1 MKKICVVTWYGG
13 TNYGTN
19 LQAYALVKKL
29 ELMGYDTKIKGNIS
43 KNINYFFYPYLVF
56 DRINNKIK
64 RRKNNKIIY
73 EVDRDTQK
81 FFNEF
86 IKEKL
91 PKLNSYGR
99 EEWGK
104 IEKDYTAF
112 ITGSDQVWNPNYFQ
126 ASMMLDFIPHNKIKK
141 IAYAPSIGVNSL
153 SKKIKRKYKRLLK
166 KYEAISVREEQAAKI
181 LQDISPVSVKVV
193 LDPTM
198 LLTCEEWNE
207 LTDEANIN
215 RIEMLEEKYIV
226 CYFVG
231 DRKDY
236 IRYVEKV
243 KNETGMKCFVIPIN
257 NNVKMENC
265 ITLTGIGPKEFI
277 WMIKHASIILTD
289 SFHASV
295 FSILYH
301 KEFYVLKRF
310 PENSATS
317 QNSRLHQ
324 ILDMYKLSN
333 RWIED
338 ESQFIRDIQINY
350 DITDKILEKKRKFS
364 EEFLTEAIEKRGR
377 QNENL

>member
-1 MKKICVVTWYGG
+1 M
-13 TNYGTN
+13 
-19 LQAYALVKKL
+19 
-29 ELMGYDTKIKGNIS
+29 
-43 KNINYFFYPYLVF
+43 
-56 DRINNKIK
+56 
-64 RRKNNKIIY
+64 
-73 EVDRDTQK
+73 
-81 FFNEF
+81 
-86 IKEKL
+86 
-91 PKLNSYGR
+91 
-99 EEWGK
+99 
-104 IEKDYTAF
+104 
-112 ITGSDQVWNPNYFQ
+112 
-126 ASMMLDFIPHNKIKK
+126 
-141 IAYAPSIGVNSL
+141 
-153 SKKIKRKYKRLLK
+153 
-166 KYEAISVREEQAAKI
+166 
-181 LQDISPVSVKVV
+181 QDISPVSVKVV

-265 ITLTGIGPKEFI
+265 TTLTGIGPKEFI